1 MERYDDESD
10 LFRNDEIVIVSDSS
24 SEEESDYYSEIDSDN
39 EYDEINRID
48 YQHFYAEKT
57 HGNYYIGICDKELY
71 ADTIL
76 MGSTVS
82 PNIYF
87 NYSNRTL
94 IHYLYYYSGN
104 YCGLDPR
111 KLKVDI
117 MKLHIRENGTYT
129 VIIKTFWI
137 KIIQRIW
144 KKIFKQRKFVI
155 KERTKINSLKT
166 RECNGKWPIKIQYL
180 PGLYGLIT
188 NHLLIKCH

>member
-1 MERYDDESD
+1 MERYDDETD
-10 LFRNDEIVIVSDSS
+10 LFHNDEIVIVSDSS

-71 ADTIL
+71 ADIIL

-82 PNIYF
+82 PNVYF

-144 KKIFKQRKFVI
+144 KKIFKQRKSVI
-155 KERTKINSLKT
+155 IERTKVHSLKI

-180 PGLYGLIT
+180 PSLYGLIS
-188 NHLLIKCH
+188 NHLLIKSH

>member
-82 PNIYF
+82 PNVYF

-144 KKIFKQRKFVI
+144 KKIFKQR
-155 KERTKINSLKT
+155 
-166 RECNGKWPIKIQYL
+166 
-180 PGLYGLIT
+180 
-188 NHLLIKCH
+188 